1 MSFLKT
7 TVIGIPEN
15 ENFKD
20 FLAKKGGK
28 LVWLITILCVVI
40 ALFHLFTSGFGTF
53 SALRHRSLHVLGMMI
68 IIFLSTGIPA
78 RNKSKL
84 YFGFS
89 ILLSVLSLITL
100 LYIVPN
106 ADEIPTHE
114 GNPTALDMIFG
125 TLTLFL
131 VLEATRRTVGP
142 ALAIIALIFIFFTI
156 AGPWLPGMLGHSA
169 FTWSEVINNQ
179 FIATEGIWGTP
190 TATMATFIIIFLIF
204 AGLMVECGM
213 LKIFVDLAKRL
224 VGRRIGGPA
233 KSAVM
238 GAAIVG
244 ALSGSAAADTLIVGS
259 AMLPGMRKAGYPAV
273 ESGAILAGCGTG
285 AQIMPPIMGAAAF
298 IIATFLGIPYI
309 AVCKAAIFPALLYF
323 LAFYVVGHI
332 LAKEMNIQR
341 LTPEEIA
348 AVSWK
353 SIIARLYMLIP
364 IILIIALLVMGW
376 SPMYAGFY
384 AALSVVFL
392 SFFNKSMR
400 FSLMSLVKAL
410 EGGIRSAFS
419 VTMAC
424 AAAGIIV
431 GCIMQSGLGYTLSS
445 SLVSMS
451 GNSLIVLMI
460 LSMIVALILGFG
472 MTTVGVYIIVATL
485 VAPAMIKIGV
495 VPIAAHLF
503 PFFFGVISAITPPV
517 AVAAYSIA
525 GLTGA
530 SPWST
535 GMKSLKFAAATFII
549 PFVMVYQPQLCLVG
563 TWQSNIYT
571 ILAIGLSVTFLT
583 VAILGYMEKALK
595 NYERVLMFIA
605 GVMMCFPSIPLR
617 VAALVLAGIIYVL
630 QKKAA
635 KESIG

>member
-1 MSFLKT
+1 
-7 TVIGIPEN
+7 
-15 ENFKD
+15 
-20 FLAKKGGK
+20 
-28 LVWLITILCVVI
+28 
-40 ALFHLFTSGFGTF
+40 
-53 SALRHRSLHVLGMMI
+53 
-68 IIFLSTGIPA
+68 
-78 RNKSKL
+78 L

-89 ILLSVLSLITL
+89 IVLSVLSLITL

-106 ADEIPTHE
+106 ADEIPMHE
-114 GNPTALDMIFG
+114 GNPTTLDIIFG

-142 ALAIIALIFIFFTI
+142 ALAIIAFIFIIFTI
-156 AGPWLPGMLGHSA
+156 AGPWMPGMLGHSA

-224 VGRRIGGPA
+224 VGRQIGGTA
-233 KSAVM
+233 KSAVI

-244 ALSGSAAADTLIVGS
+244 SLSGSAAADTLIVGS
-259 AMLPGMRKAGYPAV
+259 AMLPGMRKSGYPAV
-273 ESGAILAGCGTG
+273 ESGAILAGAGTG

-309 AVCKAAIFPALLYF
+309 MVCKAAVFPALLYF
-323 LAFYVVGHI
+323 FVFYVVSHF
-332 LAKEMNIQR
+332 LAKELHIKR

-353 SIIARLYMLIP
+353 SIVGRLYMLIP

-384 AALSVVFL
+384 AALSVIFF
-392 SFFNKSMR
+392 SFFSKSMR
-400 FSLMSLVKAL
+400 FSLFSLVKAL
-410 EGGIRSAFS
+410 ESSIRSAFS

-445 SLVSMS
+445 SLVSIS
-451 GNSLIVLMI
+451 DNSLIVLMI
-460 LSMIVALILGFG
+460 LSMIVALMLGFG

-485 VAPAMIKIGV
+485 VSPAMIKLGV

-535 GMKSLKFAAATFII
+535 GMKALKFSIPSFAI
-549 PFVMVYQPQLCLVG
+549 PFVMVAQPQLCLIG
-563 TWQSNIYT
+563 TWPSIIYT
-571 ILAIGLSVTFLT
+571 ILATAAGVSFCTIAV
-583 VAILGYMEKALK
+583 LGYMEKKMKL
-595 NYERVLMFIA
+595 YERALMLIA
-605 GVMMCFPSIPLR
+605 GIMLFFPSIPLR
-617 VAALVLAGIIYVL
+617 LGGLMLAGFIFMV